1 MIFELISMLYHSAMN
16 FLIKIG
22 NIMNFKLLSLVLL
35 SSVLATG
42 CSTLTG
48 EGTGQNLSIMTF
60 TPDNKDLTGASCEL
74 KNDEGSWTAVTPA
87 TVMIRRSNKD
97 LLVKCTKEGMM
108 DARANVVSKTKANMW
123 GNIIFG
129 GGVGAIIDHNNGS
142 AYQYPPVL
150 RLIMGQDNTIQ
161 EGSR

>member
-1 MIFELISMLYHSAMN
+1 MKTTFVITTIAFAA
-16 FLIKIG
+16 
-22 NIMNFKLLSLVLL
+22 LV
-35 SSVLATG
+35 SG

-48 EGTGQNLSIMTF
+48 EGTSQNLSVTTYSI
-60 TPDNKDLTGASCEL
+60 DNKDLIGASCEL

-87 TVMIRRSNKD
+87 TVMVRRSNKD
-97 LLVKCTKEGMM
+97 LMVKCTKSGFA

-129 GGVGAIIDHNNGS
+129 GGIGAIVDHNNGS

-150 RLIMGQDNTIQ
+150 KMTMGQDTTIQ
-161 EGSR
+161 EGSN

>member
-1 MIFELISMLYHSAMN
+1 MN
-16 FLIKIG
+16 K
-22 NIMNFKLLSLVLL
+22 L
-35 SSVLATG
+35 SSLTVIALAALASG

-48 EGTGQNLSIMTF
+48 EGTSQNLSVMTY
-60 TPDNKDLTGASCEL
+60 TTDNKDLTGAQCEL
-74 KNDEGSWTAVTPA
+74 KNDEGTWTAVTPA
-87 TVMIRRSNKD
+87 TVMVRRSNKD
-97 LLVKCTKEGMM
+97 LMVKCTKSGLA

-150 RLIMGQDNTIQ
+150 KMIMGQDTTIQ
-161 EGSR
+161 EGSN

>member
-1 MIFELISMLYHSAMN
+1 MKNSFLISAVAFSA
-16 FLIKIG
+16 
-22 NIMNFKLLSLVLL
+22 
-35 SSVLATG
+35 LASG

-48 EGTGQNLSIMTF
+48 EGTSQNLSVMTYS
-60 TPDNKDLTGASCEL
+60 TDNKDLTGAQCEL

-87 TVMIRRSNKD
+87 TVMVRRSNKD
-97 LLVKCTKEGMM
+97 LMVKCTKSGFA

-150 RLIMGQDNTIQ
+150 KLTMGQDTTIQ
-161 EGSR
+161 EGSQ

>member
-1 MIFELISMLYHSAMN
+1 MIVQRYGIRTGIYKNPTEERQKMKISLPVVLVALSA
-16 FLIKIG
+16 
-22 NIMNFKLLSLVLL
+22 
-35 SSVLATG
+35 LASG

-48 EGTGQNLSIMTF
+48 EGTSQNLSVLTYSA
-60 TPDNKDLTGASCEL
+60 DNKDLTGASCEL
-74 KNDEGSWTAVTPA
+74 KNDEGTWTAVTPA
-87 TVMIRRSNKD
+87 TVMVRRSNKD
-97 LLVKCTKEGMM
+97 LLVKCTKTGFS

-150 RLIMGQDNTIQ
+150 KLTMGQDTTIQ
-161 EGSR
+161 EGSK